1 MTQKELDNA
10 IDDCIM
16 RIQANMADLKR
27 LENVRFLEYGVE
39 PEGRIFSE
47 DENGI
52 VEEMTN

>member
-16 RIQANMADLKR
+16 KIQANMADLKR